1 MCHGMG
7 SPGLGPGGVGGGAGP
22 IVASCSKDVKQRRK
36 RMKHLKTRGKKKRK
50 NKLTNVL

>member
-7 SPGLGPGGVGGGAGP
+7 SPGLGPGGGP
-22 IVASCSKDVKQRRK
+22 IVTSCSKDVKQRRK

-50 NKLTNVL
+50 NKLTKVL

>member
-7 SPGLGPGGVGGGAGP
+7 STGLGPGGGGAGP
-22 IVASCSKDVKQRRK
+22 IVTSCSKDVKQRRK
-36 RMKHLKTRGKKKRK
+36 SMKHLKTRGKKKRK